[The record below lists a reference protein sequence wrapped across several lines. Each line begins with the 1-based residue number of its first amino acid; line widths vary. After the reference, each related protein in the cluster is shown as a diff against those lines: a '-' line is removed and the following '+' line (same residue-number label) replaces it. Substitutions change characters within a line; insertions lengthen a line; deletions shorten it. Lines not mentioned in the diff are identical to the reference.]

1 MYRSNSGCAR
11 HSASPLSCVA
21 IAIAMLALAA
31 CGGGGSDD
39 PPPPSSPVNP
49 PAPPP
54 PPPPSNTAPTV
65 NAGEDQ
71 TIQLPTNTVDLQGS
85 ATDPDNDTLTYSWS
99 ASPSEGVTFADA
111 SAAATQVTFT
121 NAGTYTLTLTVSD
134 GAASASDTVVITV
147 TPADEPPPVSDVW
160 PGVDVE
166 TDPNHGWA
174 TAAPEDVGMD
184 LARLQEAE
192 AYALTGGGSGMIVRH
207 GYLVHKW
214 GNIDSRVSI
223 KSATKSIGS
232 LALGMALDQQ
242 LVALSD
248 TAQSR
253 YAGFG
258 QDPADPTPPD
268 PTWLSQITIQQLAT
282 HTAGFAKPGDSGV
295 DLIYQPGTTWSYS
308 DGGLNWLAD
317 TLTNVFQR
325 DLSALLTERVWTPLN
340 ITTDDVQWRVPP
352 ASAPRPPIG
361 TIQLREFASGIAANP
376 NALARVGLL
385 FLRKGMWRD
394 QRIVSEEFVELVS
407 TPRPETAAAT
417 VADPTGFPSAN
428 LNHGMM
434 WWTNATGLL
443 PDVPSD
449 AYWAWGLG
457 DSLIVV
463 IPSLDIVVSR
473 VGSDPDSPAGP
484 HWRTS
489 PDGTALWD
497 GNYEVL
503 RPFLTPIVQSVT
515 NP

>member
-1 MYRSNSGCAR
+1 
-11 HSASPLSCVA
+11 
-21 IAIAMLALAA
+21 
-31 CGGGGSDD
+31 
-39 PPPPSSPVNP
+39 
-49 PAPPP
+49 
-54 PPPPSNTAPTV
+54 
-65 NAGEDQ
+65 
-71 TIQLPTNTVDLQGS
+71 
-85 ATDPDNDTLTYSWS
+85 
-99 ASPSEGVTFADA
+99 
-111 SAAATQVTFT
+111 
-121 NAGTYTLTLTVSD
+121 
-134 GAASASDTVVITV
+134 
-147 TPADEPPPVSDVW
+147 
-160 PGVDVE
+160 
-166 TDPNHGWA
+166 
-174 TAAPEDVGMD
+174 
-184 LARLQEAE
+184 
-192 AYALTGGGSGMIVRH
+192 
-207 GYLVHKW
+207 
-214 GNIDSRVSI
+214 
-223 KSATKSIGS
+223 
-232 LALGMALDQQ
+232 
-242 LVALSD
+242 
-248 TAQSR
+248 
-253 YAGFG
+253 
-258 QDPADPTPPD
+258 
-268 PTWLSQITIQQLAT
+268 
-282 HTAGFAKPGDSGV
+282 